1 MRSFSTWNSV
11 QLPQLPQRL
20 LCIRWRWPSRVQYF
34 RRCCFVSTTVTKI
47 SMKCVVNWI
56 PLRIRVRSRNAQP
69 HLWPIKSEEED
80 PPRVP
85 GLPIRDCARG
95 CNNRT
100 HTRLQLSAID
110 VTEKTFFERLYLV
123 PGMGTFGPWVN
134 CPYAPTTLI
143 LHSTTISGFLCNF
156 FPRMAPHF
164 FGQHDSPSNLAESR
178 WGYWDSL
185 LGTVQ
190 ISPTIWCRRVQRWAQ

>member
-1 MRSFSTWNSV
+1 VFETCIHNKLEKISLALIYIITELYAIFFHMKFRSIAPIAPAPALYQMALAITCTV
-11 QLPQLPQRL
+11 LPTN
-20 LCIRWRWPSRVQYF
+20 
-34 RRCCFVSTTVTKI
+34 CFVSTTVTKI

-123 PGMGTFGPWVN
+123 PGMGTFGP
-134 CPYAPTTLI
+134 
-143 LHSTTISGFLCNF
+143 
-156 FPRMAPHF
+156 
-164 FGQHDSPSNLAESR
+164 
-178 WGYWDSL
+178 
-185 LGTVQ
+185 
-190 ISPTIWCRRVQRWAQ
+190 